1 MKIVTWNCNGAL
13 RNKIETLSAF
23 DADLYLIQECE
34 NPELSINKSYKDWAS
49 NFLWRGDNKNKGIGI
64 FAKKDTTI
72 EAIDWPDNY
81 KDNKVRHFL
90 PCMVNNDF
98 QLVNIWTSQNKSPNF
113 GYIGQLWKYIELNK
127 ENFKKIILAGDF
139 NSNSI
144 WDQWDRWWNHTD
156 VVNDLYKMDI
166 HSLYHTYFKEQQ
178 GKETRPTFFLQ
189 RNIMKPYHIDYAF
202 ASKALKTNMRQFK
215 IGDKKK
221 WLRYSDHLPLFF
233 EIENL

>member
-13 RNKIETLSAF
+13 RNKIETLSEF

-64 FAKKDTTI
+64 FAKKDITI
-72 EAIDWPDNY
+72 EAIDWSDDY

-90 PCMVNNDF
+90 PCIVNNDF

-202 ASKALKTNMRQFK
+202 ASKVLKTNMRQFK

-221 WLRYSDHLPLFF
+221 WLHYSDHLPLFF